1 LRTAAARQDDD
12 VDPEMDPANDP
23 DLLIEGEG
31 EPQNEDQ
38 NEELVA
44 NDWEP
49 EEAQYQFDDDEDATE
64 DTITYRTSAIR
75 IAPDDTAITKV
86 MAVRSKTA
94 ARNSTAEPMYH
105 HRSKHWTRPDRL
117 RHENRTLSG
126 YWEINGVKAH
136 CLLDSGS
143 EGVLLSP
150 EFTHAMGMKTF
161 ALEQPIALQLACIG
175 IRSMINYGT
184 NTTIQFGRKLY
195 DEYFD
200 VANVEYYDV
209 ILGTPFLRKLGIT
222 LDFTSPG
229 AVRIG
234 NETVP
239 IGKNS
244 ADDKSLTE
252 GQRPKASESAPGSR
266 TPLAN

>member
-1 LRTAAARQDDD
+1 
-12 VDPEMDPANDP
+12 MDPVDDP

-44 NDWEP
+44 DEWEP
-49 EEAQYQFDDDEDATE
+49 EEAQYQFNDEEDVMDDNTVTDQ
-64 DTITYRTSAIR
+64 TSAIR
-75 IAPDDTAITKV
+75 VAPDDVAIMKV
-86 MAVRSKTA
+86 MVVCSKTTVP
-94 ARNSTAEPMYH
+94 NSAAEPIYH
-105 HRSKHWTRPDRL
+105 HWSKHRTQPDQP
-117 RHENRTLSG
+117 RHENRTLLG

-150 EFTHAMGMKTF
+150 EVMRATGMKTF
-161 ALEQPIALQLACIG
+161 ALKQPIALQLACIG
-175 IRSMINYGT
+175 SRSTFNYGMD
-184 NTTIQFGRKLY
+184 TTIKFGRKLY

-200 VANVEYYDV
+200 IEYYDA

-234 NETVP
+234 NESVP
-239 IGKNS
+239 IGKDS
-244 ADDKSLTE
+244 ADDKSSTE
-252 GQRPKASESAPGSR
+252 GQRPEASDSTPKSR
-266 TPLAN
+266 PHLTN